1 MLVERL
7 LGNLGVTVDPFA
19 TCGVAP
25 HWSLRLPA
33 LDWVTLHFVLQGT
46 GMVTWATGTAA
57 VARHGLVVVP
67 PGQPHG
73 LTCGTPVRA
82 SAAAGDGPSTG
93 SLAAHFAGA
102 PNAAQLLVACGRIRA
117 TYALGLG
124 LFDHLPQPLVV
135 DFSDTEQIPGIFAA
149 LLGEQQRGE
158 AGRDAMMAALMSQ
171 CLVLVFRRLC
181 SHPDCP
187 LPWLQALADPRLARA
202 LDAMLTAPQRHHSL
216 ESLARTAGM
225 SRSAFARHFQEVMG
239 HPPMDYLRS
248 VRLREAAGL
257 LQRSELSV
265 DAVAAK
271 VGFASRSHFSRA
283 FRNHFGSRPTAYR
296 NNT

>member
-46 GMVTWATGTAA
+46 GTVTWPTGAAPVAT
-57 VARHGLVVVP
+57 HGLVVVP
-67 PGQPHG
+67 PGRPHG

-82 SAAAGDGPSTG
+82 SATADAGPPTG

-102 PNAAQLLVACGRIRA
+102 PAAARLLVACGRIRA
-117 TYALGLG
+117 IYASGLG
-124 LFDHLPQPLVV
+124 LFDHLPDPLVI
-135 DFSDTEQIPGIFAA
+135 DFSDTDQVPVIFAA
-149 LLGEQQRGE
+149 LLGEQQHDE
-158 AGRDAMMAALMSQ
+158 AGREAMMAALMNQ
-171 CLVLVFRRLC
+171 CLVFVFRRLC
-181 SHPDCP
+181 SHPDCR
-187 LPWLQALADPRLARA
+187 LPWLRALADPRLARA
-202 LDAMLTAPQRHHSL
+202 VDAMLASPQLQHSL
-216 ESLARTAGM
+216 ESLAHTAGM
-225 SRSAFARHFQEVMG
+225 SRSAFARRFQEEVG
-239 HPPMDYLRS
+239 HPPMDYLRG
-248 VRLREAAGL
+248 VRLRQAATL
-257 LQRSELSV
+257 LHRSELSV

-283 FRNHFGSRPTAYR
+283 FRDQFGCPPTAYR